1 MYGFFMFLHISGF
14 IFWLG
19 TLISVAVILPI
30 IDPYDYTEVEERL
43 LSRLIHA
50 INTIGHIAAV
60 IVLISGLYQST
71 QINFG
76 SGSKPFWVKYMEI
89 AGGITLFLSVTVTI
103 IMECRINKLL
113 SETAQHVSIETTQM
127 IRRIFTYHTIILLI
141 ILIAL
146 SIIIVT
152 SFKL

>member
-19 TLISVAVILPI
+19 TLLPVAVILPI
-30 IDPYDYTEVEERL
+30 IDPYDYTKVDQRL
-43 LSRLIHA
+43 LSRLIRANNRISHL
-50 INTIGHIAAV
+50 AAV
-60 IVLISGLYQST
+60 IVLISGVYQSS
-71 QINFG
+71 QINFE
-76 SGSKPFWVKYMEI
+76 SGGKPFWLKYMVI
-89 AGGITLFLSVTVTI
+89 AGGITLILSVTVTL
-103 IMECRINKLL
+103 IMESRINKLL
-113 SETAQHVSIETTQM
+113 SESRQHVINGITQI
-127 IRRIFTYHTIILLI
+127 IRRIFTYHTIILFI